1 MTFLADAKRLDLPA
15 MTDYIL
21 AIPRAGFQP
30 NPNTGRVWNPTGVVL
45 HNTAAPSLGQ
55 WARYSDA
62 QKQNWGNNLNNYYRG
77 MHWHSGPH
85 FCGTPESWSLVL
97 CDPLADGVHDSCRNA
112 THFGVET
119 VGNFAPG
126 ADDPASGPGL
136 AAMKAS
142 ANIIASLC
150 ARFGLDPDTDVDF
163 HRNCT
168 ADNHACPGARVSDAW
183 AIGLIRT
190 RLAEIRGTVPVS

>member
-1 MTFLADAKRLDLPA
+1 MTFLASATRFDLQA
-15 MTDYIL
+15 MTGYIL
-21 AIPRAGFQP
+21 AIPKIGFKP
-30 NPNTGRVWNPTGVVL
+30 NPNTGRVWNPKGVVL

-55 WARYSDA
+55 WAHYSDS
-62 QKQNWGNNLNNYYRG
+62 QKQNWGNNLNTYYKG
-77 MHWHSGPH
+77 MQWHSGPH

-112 THFGVET
+112 DYFGVET

-150 ARFGLDPDTDVDF
+150 ARFDFDPDTAIDF
-163 HRNCT
+163 HRNCKR
-168 ADNHACPGARVSDAW
+168 DGHACPGARVSDGSVIALVK
-183 AIGLIRT
+183 A
-190 RLAEIRGTVPVS
+190 RLAEIRGPALVS